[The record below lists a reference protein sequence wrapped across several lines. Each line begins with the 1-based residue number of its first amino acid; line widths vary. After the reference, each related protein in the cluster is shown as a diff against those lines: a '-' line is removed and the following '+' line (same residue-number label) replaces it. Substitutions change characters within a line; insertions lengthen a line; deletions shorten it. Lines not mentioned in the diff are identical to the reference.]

1 MLPESIDQQILALE
15 RQELDAPNGVGTVQL
30 YTELFA
36 LYLFKNELS
45 QARFLWKRI
54 PQNIKTGNVELER
67 MLTVLQ
73 CLWSNKNVEFYKAI
87 TFEWSKPIAKVM
99 GELKEK
105 IQAETINLIGRAY
118 SSIFENVFSD
128 MTNHSPDAVTETC
141 KSLNWEI
148 IEGPFPRLIIPKKPP
163 VEKIVFT
170 SCEEQLQKLTD
181 FVSFLEN

>member
-1 MLPESIDQQILALE
+1 MLPENIDQQVATLE
-15 RQELDAPNGVGTVQL
+15 KQELEAPNGVASLQL

-36 LYLFKNELS
+36 AYLYKNELS

-54 PQNIKTGNVELER
+54 PQNIKGGNAELER
-67 MLTVLQ
+67 LFTVLQ

-87 TFEWSKPIAKVM
+87 TYDWSKAIAKLM
-99 GELKEK
+99 AELKEK
-105 IQAETINLIGRAY
+105 VQMETINLIGRAY
-118 SSIFENVFSD
+118 SSIFENVFAD
-128 MTNHSPDAVTETC
+128 MTNHSPEVVTETC

-163 VEKIVFT
+163 VEKLVFT
-170 SCEEQLQKLTD
+170 SCEDQLQKLTD

>member
-1 MLPESIDQQILALE
+1 MLPENIDQQIAALE
-15 RQELDAPNGVGTVQL
+15 RQELEAPNGVAGLQL

-36 LYLFKNELS
+36 AYLFKNELS

-54 PQNIKTGNVELER
+54 PQNIKSGNAELER
-67 MLTVLQ
+67 MFTVLQ
-73 CLWSNKNVEFYKAI
+73 CLWSNKNVEFYRAI

-105 IQAETINLIGRAY
+105 VQAETINLIGRAY
-118 SSIFENVFSD
+118 SSIFENVFAE
-128 MTNHSPDAVTETC
+128 MTNHSADSVTETC

-148 IEGPFPRLIIPKKPP
+148 IDGPFPRLIIPKKPP
-163 VEKIVFT
+163 VEKIAFT
-170 SCEEQLQKLTD
+170 SCEDQLQKLTD